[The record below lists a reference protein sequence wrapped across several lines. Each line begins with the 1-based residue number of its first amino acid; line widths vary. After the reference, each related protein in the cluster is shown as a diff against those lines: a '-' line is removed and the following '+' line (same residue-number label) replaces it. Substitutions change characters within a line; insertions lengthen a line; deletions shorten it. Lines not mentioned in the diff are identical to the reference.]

1 MRRILSSN
9 LSEAMQSILI
19 LAVFLLLIDASPA
32 CLAAEPCQAFHG
44 RITFYSGDGQLRLWH
59 IGTHHEFEPDY
70 WGSDGGISW
79 DRAVKLLKAGN
90 ESAGAASDNVLY
102 ADFVVCPTK
111 ALRKGWVQPAI
122 IRSMKHVRVV
132 PAE

>member
-9 LSEAMQSILI
+9 HSEAMRSIII
-19 LAVFLLLIDASPA
+19 LAAFLLVTAALPD

-70 WGSDGGISW
+70 WGADRGASW
-79 DRAVKLLKAGN
+79 DKAVKLLKATN

-102 ADFVVCPTK
+102 ADFVVCSTK
-111 ALRKGWVQPAI
+111 PWRKGWVQPAI
-122 IRSMKHVRVV
+122 IRSMTHVHVV
-132 PAE
+132 PSK